1 MSIEFGDKCTFV
13 NLFFP
18 LNEVDKRIIAQ
29 FGGLSNFAR
38 KHKKYGSSEP

>member
-29 FGGLSNFAR
+29 FGGLSNFAQ
-38 KHKKYGSSEP
+38 KHKKSRLG